1 MSDPA
6 LDPVTD
12 PVTDRGL
19 DVVAFH
25 GAHRLVPVVV
35 VDREDRA
42 QPLAEALAGAGLPS
56 AEVTLRTPAALAAIA
71 GMAGL
76 PGFVVGA
83 GTVVRPE
90 QVEQALSAGA
100 RYVVSPGYSA
110 AVDRECRRLD
120 VLLVPG
126 VATATELQTALDA
139 GREVVKFFPAAAA
152 GGAAMVAALSAPFPS
167 ARFVPTGGIGAD
179 DLAGYLRLSS
189 VLAVGGTW
197 LAPRDRVD
205 AGDFEAVAR
214 ETRAATSLVEQ
225 LP

>member
-1 MSDPA
+1 
-6 LDPVTD
+6 VI
-12 PVTDRGL
+12 
-19 DVVAFH
+19 DVLEFH
-25 GAHRLVPVVV
+25 AQHRLVPVVV
-35 VDREDRA
+35 VDRAERA
-42 QPLAEALAGAGLPS
+42 LPLAEALTSGGLPS
-56 AEVTLRTPAALAAIA
+56 AEVTLRTPVALSAISEMAAH
-71 GMAGL
+71 
-76 PGFVVGA
+76 PGFLVGA

-100 RYVVSPGYSA
+100 RYLVSPGYSA

-139 GREVVKFFPAAAA
+139 GRDVVKFFPAAAA

-167 ARFVPTGGIGAD
+167 ARFVPTGGIGAA
-179 DLAGYLRLSS
+179 DLAGYLRLPA

-205 AGDFEAVAR
+205 DGDFEAVAR
-214 ETRAATSLVEQ
+214 ETREATSMVEQ
-225 LP
+225 LS

>member
-1 MSDPA
+1 VSEP
-6 LDPVTD
+6 LTD
-12 PVTDRGL
+12 PVRDIVG
-19 DVVAFH
+19 FH
-25 GAHRLVPVVV
+25 AGHRLVPVVV

-42 QPLAEALAGAGLPS
+42 RPLAEALSGAGLPS
-56 AEVTLRTPAALAAIA
+56 AEVTLRTPAALAAISA
-71 GMAGL
+71 MAAL

-90 QVEQALSAGA
+90 QVEQALAAGA
-100 RYVVSPGYSA
+100 RYLVSPGYSA

-139 GREVVKFFPAAAA
+139 GREVVKLFPAAAA

-167 ARFVPTGGIGAD
+167 ARFVPTGGIRAAD
-179 DLAGYLRLSS
+179 LGDYLRLPA

-205 AGDFEAVAR
+205 AGDFEAIAR
-214 ETRAATSLVEQ
+214 ETLAATALVEQ
-225 LP
+225 LS

>member
-1 MSDPA
+1 
-6 LDPVTD
+6 VI
-12 PVTDRGL
+12 
-19 DVVAFH
+19 DVLEFH
-25 GAHRLVPVVV
+25 ATHRLVPVVV
-35 VDREDRA
+35 VDRAERA
-42 QPLAEALAGAGLPS
+42 LPLAEALSSCGLPS
-56 AEVTLRTPAALAAIA
+56 AEVTLRTPAALSAISAMAAH
-71 GMAGL
+71 

-100 RYVVSPGYSA
+100 RYLVSPGYSA
-110 AVDRECRRLD
+110 AVDRECRRLE

-126 VATATELQTALDA
+126 VATATELQAALEA

-152 GGAAMVAALSAPFPS
+152 GGPAMVAALSAPFPS
-167 ARFVPTGGIGAD
+167 ARFVPTGGIGID
-179 DLAGYLRLSS
+179 DLTGYLRLSS

-205 AGDFEAVAR
+205 AGDFEAIAR
-214 ETRAATSLVEQ
+214 DTRAATSLVGR